1 MVMIVDNLLII
12 FVKSYLTLENDV
24 LQNFFK
30 TAFKKVFCGS
40 GKRDPEK
47 PGKTAEKTDSEL
59 KKQFFSC
66 KWLISKEIKSRGKN
80 IRCDMIS
87 SAGNATI
94 LNCRGKNVNNRAEG
108 TAKKMEE
115 ESLNAPKLWSDTCSV
130 IRTKLSERTFS
141 QWFEGIIPVR
151 MEDHKIILG
160 VSDEYFGQ
168 WLYNSYSDIISE
180 GLREAAGEAVEF
192 DLESG
197 HQAVFPEEEECAA
210 APAEPEIPQEAESAP
225 DAVSAAGA
233 PNCLA
238 SYTFDNFIVGEENRY
253 AYSAALTAAQ
263 QPGKFN
269 PLYIYGSTGMGK
281 THLMQA
287 VANYVHRNNPHAT
300 VRYITCEAFLN
311 AYLDSLRTHSTFKSH
326 FEFRNHFREV
336 DVLLVDDVHQLGGKD
351 QIQEEF
357 FNTFN
362 TLYNAGKQIILT
374 SDKQPSEIRGLEA
387 RLVSRFESGVTTQI
401 TSPTTLETRL
411 SILQYE
417 QKEQLIKLSPDVIH
431 YVAERI
437 SSSIRTL
444 KGALMRLIACSS
456 MMGRSVPMAEA
467 ERLLAD
473 LVDKE
478 AENRKVTI
486 ERIQQIVAE
495 QFQLR
500 VSDLTGSKR
509 PKNIAEPRMMAMYFA
524 RMMTDL
530 SLMDIGNAFGG
541 RNHATVLHAV
551 SQVKKLNESNE
562 RFRHT
567 LSAVKRKIQG

>member
-1 MVMIVDNLLII
+1 M
-12 FVKSYLTLENDV
+12 
-24 LQNFFK
+24 
-30 TAFKKVFCGS
+30 
-40 GKRDPEK
+40 EK
-47 PGKTAEKTDSEL
+47 
-59 KKQFFSC
+59 
-66 KWLISKEIKSRGKN
+66 N
-80 IRCDMIS
+80 
-87 SAGNATI
+87 
-94 LNCRGKNVNNRAEG
+94 
-108 TAKKMEE
+108 
-115 ESLNAPKLWSDTCSV
+115 
-130 IRTKLSERTFS
+130 
-141 QWFEGIIPVR
+141 
-151 MEDHKIILG
+151 KIILG
-160 VSDEYFGQ
+160 VSDDYFEQ
-168 WLYNSYSDIISE
+168 WLGENYSDIIAD
-180 GLREAAGEAVEF
+180 GLEEAAGKPVKF
-192 DLESG
+192 KLEPG
-197 HQAVFPEEEECAA
+197 HQAELPEVQSETGSDASEPAPAPSFEEEEQQIEDPT
-210 APAEPEIPQEAESAP
+210 PAV
-225 DAVSAAGA
+225 DNGCA

-263 QPGKFN
+263 EPGKFN

-281 THLMQA
+281 THLLQA
-287 VANYVHRNNPHAT
+287 VANFAHRRNPKAI

-311 AYLDSLRTHSTFKSH
+311 SYLDSLRTHSTFKSH

-374 SDKQPSEIRGLEA
+374 SDKQPSEIRGLEG

-401 TSPTTLETRL
+401 TSPTTFETRL

-444 KGALMRLIACSS
+444 KGALMRLVAYSS
-456 MMGRSVPMAEA
+456 MLGRSVPMAEA
-467 ERLLAD
+467 EGILSDML
-473 LVDKE
+473 DKE
-478 AENRKVTI
+478 AETRKVTVD
-486 ERIQQIVAE
+486 RIQQIVAE

-524 RMMTDL
+524 REMTGL

-551 SQVKKLNESNE
+551 AQVKKLSESNDE
-562 RFRHT
+562 FRRNLST
-567 LSAVKRKIQG
+567 LKRKIQG

>member
-1 MVMIVDNLLII
+1 MD
-12 FVKSYLTLENDV
+12 
-24 LQNFFK
+24 
-30 TAFKKVFCGS
+30 A
-40 GKRDPEK
+40 
-47 PGKTAEKTDSEL
+47 
-59 KKQFFSC
+59 
-66 KWLISKEIKSRGKN
+66 
-80 IRCDMIS
+80 
-87 SAGNATI
+87 
-94 LNCRGKNVNNRAEG
+94 VNSDA
-108 TAKKMEE
+108 
-115 ESLNAPKLWSDTCSV
+115 SKLWSDACSV
-130 IRTKLSERTFS
+130 IRAKIPERVFA
-141 QWFEGIIPVR
+141 QWFEGIIPIR
-151 MEDHKIILG
+151 MDKKKIILG
-160 VSDEYFGQ
+160 VSDDYFEQ
-168 WLYNSYSDIISE
+168 WLGLNYSDVIAD
-180 GLREAAGEAVEF
+180 GLLEAAGKPIKFE
-192 DLESG
+192 LEPG
-197 HQAVFPEEEECAA
+197 HQAEIAAIRAESASEPEAEA
-210 APAEPEIPQEAESAP
+210 APAPCFEEEDLQKEEN
-225 DAVSAAGA
+225 AAADPGCA

-263 QPGKFN
+263 EPGKFN

-281 THLMQA
+281 THLLQA
-287 VANYVHRNNPHAT
+287 VANFVHRRNPKAI

-311 AYLDSLRTHSTFKSH
+311 SYLDSLRTHSTFKSH

-374 SDKQPSEIRGLEA
+374 SDKQPSEIRGLEG

-401 TSPTTLETRL
+401 TSPTTFETRL

-417 QKEQLIKLSPDVIH
+417 QKDQLIKLPPDVIH

-444 KGALMRLIACSS
+444 KGALMRLVAYSS
-456 MMGRSVPMAEA
+456 MLGRAVPMAEA
-467 ERLLAD
+467 EGILSDML
-473 LVDKE
+473 DKE
-478 AENRKVTI
+478 AETRKVTVD
-486 ERIQQIVAE
+486 RIQQVVAE

-500 VSDLTGSKR
+500 VSDLTGNKR

-524 RMMTDL
+524 REMTEL

-551 SQVKKLNESNE
+551 AQVKKLSESSDD
-562 RFRHT
+562 FRRNLST
-567 LSAVKRKIQG
+567 LKRKIQG

>member
-1 MVMIVDNLLII
+1 M
-12 FVKSYLTLENDV
+12 
-24 LQNFFK
+24 
-30 TAFKKVFCGS
+30 
-40 GKRDPEK
+40 
-47 PGKTAEKTDSEL
+47 
-59 KKQFFSC
+59 
-66 KWLISKEIKSRGKN
+66 
-80 IRCDMIS
+80 
-87 SAGNATI
+87 
-94 LNCRGKNVNNRAEG
+94 
-108 TAKKMEE
+108 
-115 ESLNAPKLWSDTCSV
+115 ESLNASKLWSGACSA
-130 IRTKLSERTFS
+130 IRMKVPERVFA
-141 QWFEGIIPVR
+141 QWIEVLVPVR

-168 WLYNSYSDIISE
+168 WLRNSYSDIISE
-180 GLREAAGEAVEF
+180 GLQEAAGETVEF

-197 HQAVFPEEEECAA
+197 HTAIFPEPNEEPETFSLPADQLLQEEENG
-210 APAEPEIPQEAESAP
+210 ISKKTESS
-225 DAVSAAGA
+225 DTNA

-238 SYTFDNFIVGEENRY
+238 AYTFDNFIVGEENRY

-263 QPGKFN
+263 EPGKFN

-287 VANYVHRNNPHAT
+287 VANQVHQNNPHAI

-374 SDKQPSEIRGLEA
+374 SDKQPSEIRGLEG

-401 TSPTTLETRL
+401 TSPTTFETRL

-444 KGALMRLIACSS
+444 KGALMRLVAYSS
-456 MMGRSVPMAEA
+456 MLGHAVPMAEA
-467 ERLLAD
+467 EGILAD
-473 LVDKE
+473 MLDKE
-478 AENRKVTI
+478 AETRKVTI
-486 ERIQQIVAE
+486 DRIQQLVAE

-509 PKNIAEPRMMAMYFA
+509 PKNIAEPRMIAMYFA
-524 RMMTDL
+524 REMTGL

-551 SQVKKLNESNE
+551 SQVKKLSDSSDE
-562 RFRHT
+562 FRRG
-567 LSAVKRKIQG
+567 LSSLKRKIQG

>member
-1 MVMIVDNLLII
+1 M
-12 FVKSYLTLENDV
+12 E
-24 LQNFFK
+24 
-30 TAFKKVFCGS
+30 
-40 GKRDPEK
+40 
-47 PGKTAEKTDSEL
+47 AEKE
-59 KKQFFSC
+59 
-66 KWLISKEIKSRGKN
+66 
-80 IRCDMIS
+80 
-87 SAGNATI
+87 
-94 LNCRGKNVNNRAEG
+94 
-108 TAKKMEE
+108 TA
-115 ESLNAPKLWSDTCSV
+115 SKLWSKACSV
-130 IRTKLSERTFS
+130 IRAKITERAFS
-141 QWFEGIIPVR
+141 QWFEGIVPLR

-160 VSDEYFGQ
+160 VSDEIYEQ
-168 WLYNSYSDIISE
+168 WLRNNYSDIIST
-180 GLREAAGEAVEF
+180 GLNAAFGKELEF
-192 DLESG
+192 DLETG
-197 HQAVFPEEEECAA
+197 HQAEIHEDEETTEV
-210 APAEPEIPQEAESAP
+210 PSLDRKQEPEQEP
-225 DAVSAAGA
+225 DPGHAQ
-233 PNCLA
+233 NCLA

-263 QPGKFN
+263 EPGKFN

-281 THLMQA
+281 THLIQA
-287 VANYVHRNNPHAT
+287 VANHVHKNNPQMV

-326 FEFRNHFREV
+326 FEFRNYFREV

-401 TSPTTLETRL
+401 TSPTMFETRL

-417 QKEQLIKLSPDVIH
+417 QKDQLIKLSPDVIH

-444 KGALMRLIACSS
+444 KGALMRLVAYSS
-456 MMGRSVPMAEA
+456 ILGHAVPMSDAENI
-467 ERLLAD
+467 LSDML
-473 LVDKE
+473 DKE
-478 AENRKVTI
+478 AETRKVTV
-486 ERIQQIVAE
+486 ERIQQVVAE

-500 VSDLTGSKR
+500 VSDLTGNKR
-509 PKNIAEPRMMAMYFA
+509 PKNIAEPRMMAMYFS
-524 RMMTDL
+524 RELTDL

-551 SQVKKLNESNE
+551 SQVKKMSEASE
-562 RFRHT
+562 EFRRSLT
-567 LSAVKRKIQG
+567 AVKRKIQS

>member
-1 MVMIVDNLLII
+1 M
-12 FVKSYLTLENDV
+12 E
-24 LQNFFK
+24 
-30 TAFKKVFCGS
+30 
-40 GKRDPEK
+40 
-47 PGKTAEKTDSEL
+47 
-59 KKQFFSC
+59 
-66 KWLISKEIKSRGKN
+66 
-80 IRCDMIS
+80 
-87 SAGNATI
+87 
-94 LNCRGKNVNNRAEG
+94 
-108 TAKKMEE
+108 MEE
-115 ESLNAPKLWSDTCSV
+115 VNPDASILWSKACSA
-130 IRTKLSERTFS
+130 IRAKIPPRVFA
-141 QWFEGIIPVR
+141 QWFEGIIPIR
-151 MEDHKIILG
+151 MEKHKMILG
-160 VSDEYFGQ
+160 VSNDYFEQ
-168 WLYNSYSDIISE
+168 WLSENYSDIISD
-180 GLREAAGEAVEF
+180 GLFEAAGEKVEF
-192 DLESG
+192 ELEPG
-197 HQAVFPEEEECAA
+197 HQAEVREVKPENDSSVSL
-210 APAEPEIPQEAESAP
+210 QEAETADSSVAEEP
-225 DAVSAAGA
+225 KTRSVSEDSECA

-263 QPGKFN
+263 DPGKFN

-287 VANYVHRNNPHAT
+287 VANYVHRANPNAV

-311 AYLDSLRTHSTFKSH
+311 SYLDSLRTHSTFKSH
-326 FEFRNHFREV
+326 FEVRNHFREV

-374 SDKQPSEIRGLEA
+374 SDKQPSEIRGLEG

-401 TSPTTLETRL
+401 TSPTTFETRL

-444 KGALMRLIACSS
+444 KGALMRLVAYSS
-456 MMGRSVPMAEA
+456 MLGRAVPMAEA
-467 ERLLAD
+467 EGILSDML
-473 LVDKE
+473 DKE
-478 AENRKVTI
+478 AETRKVTI
-486 ERIQQIVAE
+486 DRIQQIVAE

-524 RMMTDL
+524 REMTEL

-551 SQVKKLNESNE
+551 SQVKKLSETSDD
-562 RFRHT
+562 FRRNLST
-567 LSAVKRKIQG
+567 LKRKIQG

>member
-1 MVMIVDNLLII
+1 MD
-12 FVKSYLTLENDV
+12 
-24 LQNFFK
+24 
-30 TAFKKVFCGS
+30 A
-40 GKRDPEK
+40 
-47 PGKTAEKTDSEL
+47 
-59 KKQFFSC
+59 
-66 KWLISKEIKSRGKN
+66 
-80 IRCDMIS
+80 
-87 SAGNATI
+87 
-94 LNCRGKNVNNRAEG
+94 VNSDA
-108 TAKKMEE
+108 
-115 ESLNAPKLWSDTCSV
+115 SKLWSEACAA
-130 IRTKLSERTFS
+130 IRAKIPARVFA
-141 QWFEGIIPVR
+141 QWFEGIIPIR
-151 MEDHKIILG
+151 MEENKIILG
-160 VSDEYFGQ
+160 VSDDYFEQ
-168 WLYNSYSDIISE
+168 WLGENYSDIIAD
-180 GLREAAGEAVEF
+180 GLQEAAGKPVKF
-192 DLESG
+192 KLESG
-197 HQAVFPEEEECAA
+197 HQAELPEVR
-210 APAEPEIPQEAESAP
+210 QESDAAESAP
-225 DAVSAAGA
+225 VPSFEDEAEQTDDTAPVVDNGCA

-281 THLMQA
+281 THLLQA
-287 VANYVHRNNPHAT
+287 VANFAHRSNPKAI

-311 AYLDSLRTHSTFKSH
+311 SYLDSLRTHSTFKSH

-374 SDKQPSEIRGLEA
+374 SDKQPSEIRGLEG

-401 TSPTTLETRL
+401 TSPTTFETRL

-444 KGALMRLIACSS
+444 KGALMRLVAYSS
-456 MMGRSVPMAEA
+456 MLGRSVPMAEA
-467 ERLLAD
+467 EGILSDML
-473 LVDKE
+473 DKE
-478 AENRKVTI
+478 AETRKVTVD
-486 ERIQQIVAE
+486 RIQQIVAE

-524 RMMTDL
+524 REMTGL

-551 SQVKKLNESNE
+551 AQVKKLSESNDE
-562 RFRHT
+562 FRRNLST
-567 LSAVKRKIQG
+567 LKRKIQG